1 MGYLL
6 QKAGLTLK
14 QTTNLRIP
22 LEIGRKPRTLSDE
35 ELVHKIVQ
43 VNDPLLFGH
52 LYDRY
57 AQRIYNK
64 CYGFSK
70 SKDEAEDLTQDVFL
84 KLYLKLDTFKG
95 KSKFSTWLYAFTYNF
110 CVNYV
115 RRKNLKKMDHPLD
128 NIGDPDFMPLFE
140 VSEEQLMQVKA
151 TRLKKALELITAEDK
166 SLLLL
171 KYQDDVSVKELGILL
186 GVTEGAIKMRL
197 KRARQKV
204 IRAYHKLT

>member
-1 MGYLL
+1 
-6 QKAGLTLK
+6 
-14 QTTNLRIP
+14 
-22 LEIGRKPRTLSDE
+22 LEISRKPRALSDE
-35 ELVHKIVQ
+35 ELIRKIVQ

-57 AQRIYNK
+57 AQRVYNK
-64 CYGFSK
+64 CYSFSK

-115 RRKNLKKMDHPLD
+115 QRKNKKKMEHNL
-128 NIGDPDFMPLFE
+128 GDIDDATFMPCFE

-151 TRLKKALELITAEDK
+151 NKLKKALEMIDPQDK

-171 KYQDDVSVKELGILL
+171 KYQDEVPIKELCILL
-186 GVTEGAIKMRL
+186 GTSEGAIKMRL
-197 KRARQKV
+197 RRARQRI
-204 IRAYHKLT
+204 IREYHKLT

>member
-1 MGYLL
+1 M
-6 QKAGLTLK
+6 
-14 QTTNLRIP
+14 
-22 LEIGRKPRTLSDE
+22 EIGRKPRTLSDE
-35 ELVHKIVQ
+35 ELVRKIVQ

-57 AQRIYNK
+57 AQRVYNK

-95 KSKFSTWLYAFTYNF
+95 NSKFSTWLYAFTYNF

-115 RRKNLKKMDHPLD
+115 RRKNLKKVEHPLD
-128 NIGDPDFMPLFE
+128 NVCDADFMPLFE

-151 TRLKKALELITAEDK
+151 KRLKKALELITAEDK

-186 GVTEGAIKMRL
+186 GVSEGAIKMRL